1 MTYPSGCHKED
12 TNAMSKMA
20 YNFLSE
26 SFLFRE
32 DLISDQY
39 ASIGDSEVEAELL
52 RYREHIVGAQADLE
66 AEASDGDSRLAIYF
80 DTINRDRPT
89 VELLKQCALYFDLA
103 VVDDPLF
110 ALTALSHPQGEAAS
124 QILGYER
131 RALRLD
137 QVADSALFMKSVTP
151 MVAAGFLKFL
161 PFSWRHEP
169 PLQVPIR
176 YSETLFSEGIPP
188 DLRPLFAGQVK
199 VHSLHKSERGW
210 SYRQGDPLV
219 PSRGIC
225 VEFQGL
231 PQTFVYH
238 LFTSKAVSFDKE
250 QRTVQMMNWMP
261 DEPPDLGQF
270 QVWVAQSINQAAQQV
285 LRHLLMDLTNAGLLQ
300 AYLLTSSPFMGSL
313 LAAHPSATSNLEA
326 DLARLSLQVD
336 VPVLMSV
343 TVDDLMR
350 VRSDS
355 GEAFQN
361 FRRHLQRKVRDL
373 RRIEDSSELAG
384 KLEEASHELADLQ
397 VQEVAASIQR
407 LKRELAYEGL
417 IAAASIA
424 AILPTAGASLIPL
437 IGVGIKASATLNRYL
452 DEARAHPA
460 YFLWRLKKQVR

>member
-1 MTYPSGCHKED
+1 
-12 TNAMSKMA
+12 MSKMA

-52 RYREHIVGAQADLE
+52 RYRQHIVGVQADLE
-66 AEASDGDSRLAIYF
+66 AEASDSDSRLAIYF

-124 QILGYER
+124 QILGYEG

-151 MVAAGFLKFL
+151 MVAASFLKFL
-161 PFSWRHEP
+161 PFSWQHEP
-169 PLQVPIR
+169 PRQVPIR
-176 YSETLFSEGIPP
+176 YSENLFIEGIPP
-188 DLRPLFAGQVK
+188 DLRPLFARHVK
-199 VHSLHKSERGW
+199 VHSLRKSERGW

-225 VEFQGL
+225 VEFEGL

-238 LFTSKAVSFDKE
+238 LFTSKAVSVDKE
-250 QRTVQMMNWMP
+250 NIIQMVNWLP

-300 AYLLTSSPFMGSL
+300 SFLLTNSPFMGSL
-313 LAAHPSATSNLEA
+313 LAAHPSATSNLDA

-343 TVDDLMR
+343 TIDDLMR
-350 VRSDS
+350 VRSDN

-361 FRRHLQRKVRDL
+361 FRRHFQRKVRDL
-373 RRIEDSSELAG
+373 RRIENSSELAG
-384 KLEEASHELADLQ
+384 ELEEASHELADLQ
-397 VQEVAASIQR
+397 VQEVAASIKR

-417 IAAASIA
+417 VAAASIA

-437 IGVGIKASATLNRYL
+437 IGAGIKASATLNRYL

-460 YFLWRLKKQVR
+460 YFLWRLKKQAR